1 MSMADVL
8 SYFDPKNDG
17 ALRITD
23 VANVLRDLQ
32 LGLPE
37 RQLQQLVYELGF
49 RDPTEEV
56 EPVEVLTLLLNGLSS
71 FKKRVNRASVMS
83 GDPAPPRGATATLQ
97 RRSSS
102 SDGMMTSQL
111 EAMRSMLQ
119 ANKSQVREALGGESM
134 VHLFSR
140 AETNEDG

>member
-1 MSMADVL
+1 MADVL

-49 RDPTEEV
+49 TDPSEEV
-56 EPVEVLTLLLNGLSS
+56 EPVEVPCWG
-71 FKKRVNRASVMS
+71 
-83 GDPAPPRGATATLQ
+83 
-97 RRSSS
+97 
-102 SDGMMTSQL
+102 
-111 EAMRSMLQ
+111 
-119 ANKSQVREALGGESM
+119 
-134 VHLFSR
+134 
-140 AETNEDG
+140 